1 MAKTLLNLKL
11 NYKGKNLDIAK
22 YGRDFT
28 NKLFIGSSKYLFW
41 QILDPKFPDKHL
53 FLTSTGGDFYLQLVP
68 GSKVS
73 CVKGGTEVDQAYLT
87 SNKILSGSSL
97 KLSPDMTGSVAL
109 NQDWEIKFEF
119 SEPWV
124 SVLTEEQRQV
134 VAQYSRRA
142 ELSSTER
149 FNRGMLI
156 GITALAILFI
166 LIYDLWLKPA
176 DTGIADLEARL
187 QQMATRVTPAV
198 EAQSSTFAAEEPET
212 PPETG
217 QAQQQAQTGQ
227 QARPGTQTG
236 ATQGT
241 AGSAAASFGLGD
253 FNASA
258 TQRPMQVVAVTGSEV
273 FGATRPGGRP
283 GGGSGPGGGS
293 SGPGSS
299 AAANFNPGATSVAG
313 ADLGSVAT
321 RGPNVAGTSIRP
333 QGGVAVVTGDASRV
347 APIGRPVA
355 QTAAQQS
362 VKTSF
367 TTQSVTT
374 VSEGSIQS
382 APAESQAT
390 YATIAARV
398 NSLKGRINQSFVSE
412 YNVQPQ
418 AGSVAITLYIGADGS
433 VRAADV
439 VPQSGD
445 LTTQFLQ
452 KVQQQVL
459 TWRFSVSEMAK
470 YRFVMQFRRN

>member
-28 NKLFIGSSKYLFW
+28 NKLFIGSNKYLFW

-73 CVKGGTEVDQAYLT
+73 CVKGGSEVDQAYLT
-87 SNKILSGSSL
+87 SNKILTGNSL

-109 NQDWEIKFEF
+109 TPDWEVKFEF

-149 FNRGMLI
+149 FNRGLML
-156 GITALAILFI
+156 GITALAILF
-166 LIYDLWLKPA
+166 LIVYDLWLKPA
-176 DTGIADLEARL
+176 DTGVADLEARL
-187 QQMATRVTPAV
+187 QQLATRVTPAV
-198 EAQSSTFAAEEPET
+198 EAQSSTFEAEEPET
-212 PPETG
+212 PAETG
-217 QAQQQAQTGQ
+217 QEQAQAAQ

-283 GGGSGPGGGS
+283 GGSGATGPGASGPGTG
-293 SGPGSS
+293 
-299 AAANFNPGATSVAG
+299 AASNFNPGATSVAG
-313 ADLGSVAT
+313 ADLGAVAT
-321 RGPNVAGTSIRP
+321 RGPNVAGSSIRP

-347 APIGRPVA
+347 APIGRPIA

-362 VKTSF
+362 VRTSF
-367 TTQSVTT
+367 TTQSVQT

-398 NSLKGRINQSFVSE
+398 NSLKGRINQAFVSE

-418 AGSVAITLYIGADGS
+418 AGSVAITLYIGADGA

>member
-28 NKLFIGSSKYLFW
+28 NKLFIGSNKYLFW

-73 CVKGGTEVDQAYLT
+73 CVKGGSEVDQAYLT
-87 SNKILSGSSL
+87 SNKILTGNSL

-109 NQDWEIKFEF
+109 TPDWEVKFEF

-149 FNRGMLI
+149 FNRGLML
-156 GITALAILFI
+156 GITALAILF
-166 LIYDLWLKPA
+166 LIVYDLWLKPA
-176 DTGIADLEARL
+176 DTGVADLEARL
-187 QQMATRVTPAV
+187 QQLATRVTPAV
-198 EAQSSTFAAEEPET
+198 EAQSSTFEAEEPET

-217 QAQQQAQTGQ
+217 QEQAQAAQ
-227 QARPGTQTG
+227 QARPGTPTG
-236 ATQGT
+236 QTQGT
-241 AGSAAASFGLGD
+241 AGSAAANFGLGD

-283 GGGSGPGGGS
+283 GGSGATGPGASGPGTG
-293 SGPGSS
+293 
-299 AAANFNPGATSVAG
+299 AASNFNPGATSVAG
-313 ADLGSVAT
+313 ADLGAVAT
-321 RGPNVAGTSIRP
+321 RGPNVAGSSIRP

-347 APIGRPVA
+347 APIGRPIA

-362 VKTSF
+362 VRTSF
-367 TTQSVTT
+367 TTQSVQT

-398 NSLKGRINQSFVSE
+398 NSLKGRINQAFVSE

-418 AGSVAITLYIGADGS
+418 AGSVAITLYVGADGS

>member
-28 NKLFIGSSKYLFW
+28 NKLVIGSNKYLFW

-73 CVKGGTEVDQAYLT
+73 CVKGGSEVDQAYLT
-87 SNKILSGSSL
+87 SNKILTGNSL

-109 NQDWEIKFEF
+109 TPDWEVKFEF

-149 FNRGMLI
+149 FNRGLML
-156 GITALAILFI
+156 GITALAILF
-166 LIYDLWLKPA
+166 LIVYDLWLKPA
-176 DTGIADLEARL
+176 DTGVADLEARL
-187 QQMATRVTPAV
+187 QQLATRVTPAV
-198 EAQSSTFAAEEPET
+198 EAQSSTFEAEEPET
-212 PPETG
+212 PAETG
-217 QAQQQAQTGQ
+217 QEQAQAAQ

-283 GGGSGPGGGS
+283 GGSGATGPGASGPGTG
-293 SGPGSS
+293 
-299 AAANFNPGATSVAG
+299 AASNFNPGATSVAG
-313 ADLGSVAT
+313 ADLGAVAT
-321 RGPNVAGTSIRP
+321 RGPNVAGSSIRP

-347 APIGRPVA
+347 APIGRPIA

-362 VKTSF
+362 VRTSF
-367 TTQSVTT
+367 TTQSVQT

-398 NSLKGRINQSFVSE
+398 NSLKGRINQAFVSE

-418 AGSVAITLYIGADGS
+418 AGSVAITLYIGADGA